1 MILRASIPVYGGF
14 TISRDDRIIF
24 IRGAIPGELVE
35 VSIDESKKDYSL
47 ASVRKVIEPSE
58 FRIEPQCPVFGEC
71 GGCHLQ
77 FISYEKQVSM
87 KEEILLDS
95 LKRIGDIEIQL
106 LPALTDM
113 DWNYRHRAQ
122 FKVSKSAM
130 GFYKEWTRDVVQ
142 FNECP
147 LMVEEINEIF
157 KKVKTLNLSAIKE
170 VHITYGDIPIV
181 LIKGS
186 PFNEDIAERFAGI
199 GFGGIAF
206 EDGSYRGK
214 GYVSLDLNGLRYTVS
229 PWSFFQA
236 DWGLNTKVVEMI
248 LNELSPINDRRVLDL
263 YAGAGNFSLHIARN
277 AKEVIGIEENV
288 YSIKD
293 GERNIAINKI
303 SNYRF
308 IRMTAERYRF
318 QGNFDIVLLDPP
330 RPGLTSEVVKK
341 IIESSPQ
348 RIVYI
353 SCNPSTLA
361 RDLKRLKERYDID
374 SAMLIDFFPNT
385 YHIEAVAF
393 LHLR

>member
-1 MILRASIPVYGGF
+1 MILKASIPAYGGF
-14 TISRDDRIIF
+14 TIARDDRIIF
-24 IRGAIPGELVE
+24 IRGAITGELVE
-35 VSIDESKKDYSL
+35 ASIDESKKDYSL

-77 FISYEKQVSM
+77 FISYKKQVSM

-106 LPALTDM
+106 LPALTDR

-122 FKVSKSAM
+122 FKVSKGAM

-157 KKVKTLNLSAIKE
+157 KKVKTLNLSGIKE
-170 VHITYGDIPIV
+170 VHITYGDIPTV

-199 GFGGIAF
+199 DFGGIAF

-236 DWGLNTKVVEMI
+236 NWDLNTKVVEMI
-248 LNELSPINDRRVLDL
+248 LNELSPIDDRRVLDL
-263 YAGAGNFSLHIARN
+263 YAGAGNFSLHIALN

-303 SNYRF
+303 NNYRF

-318 QGNFDIVLLDPP
+318 RENFDIILLNPP
-330 RPGLTSEVVKK
+330 RPGLTSEIVKK
-341 IIESSPQ
+341 IIEASPQ

-361 RDLKRLKERYDID
+361 RDLKRLKERYDVD
-374 SAMLIDFFPNT
+374 SVRMVDFFPNT
-385 YHIEAVAF
+385 YHIEAVTF